1 MDQRAYR
8 ALGVTSARRTRWLP
22 QLPSIAEFVPGY
34 DVDPWYGVRVPGGT
48 ADAVV
53 RRIHSEVVRI
63 AKLPDVGRRSTTDG
77 GEVVANAPSE
87 FAALIEPDFDKW
99 GQVARKAGLDL
110 Q

>member
-1 MDQRAYR
+1 MSVAPMDQRAYR

-53 RRIHSEVVRI
+53 RRIHSE
-63 AKLPDVGRRSTTDG
+63 
-77 GEVVANAPSE
+77 
-87 FAALIEPDFDKW
+87 PDFDKW

>member
-22 QLPSIAEFVPGY
+22 QLPSIA
-34 DVDPWYGVRVPGGT
+34 
-48 ADAVV
+48 
-53 RRIHSEVVRI
+53 
-63 AKLPDVGRRSTTDG
+63 
-77 GEVVANAPSE
+77 PSE
-87 FAALIEPDFDKW
+87 FAALIESDFDKW